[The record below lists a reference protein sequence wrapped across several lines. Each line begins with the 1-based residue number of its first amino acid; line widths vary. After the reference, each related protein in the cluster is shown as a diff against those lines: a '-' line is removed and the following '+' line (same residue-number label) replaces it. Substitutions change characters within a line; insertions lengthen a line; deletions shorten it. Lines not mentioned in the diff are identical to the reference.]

1 MRLSE
6 HLIAKTRP
14 QANAANIVR
23 WKEYRVTILQDRLF
37 RLEKNATGN
46 YRDEATQTV
55 WFRDMEKQG
64 FTVELSE
71 NKAVIQTAACTL
83 ELREKRAACRISLG
97 NGKPQKIDNV
107 GNLKGTYRT
116 LDACDGN
123 IRRDYVTDEETK
135 IELGLGVCSKTGVAV
150 YHDEN
155 SLTLA
160 ADGEVKPQRGEGT
173 DEYIFA
179 YGNDYRSAVKALYL
193 ITGKTPLVPR
203 YALGNWWSRY
213 HEYTQ
218 EEYLRLL
225 NRFDEHGVPLT
236 VATIDMDW
244 HWSHKIEEEKGIAAS
259 GRDTEKYIGKTRPAV
274 LGWTGYSWNTRL
286 FPTPQKFLKDIKDRH
301 LKITLNLHPADGVR
315 YWEDCYENMAK
326 AMGRDATTGE
336 LIPFDI
342 ASPQFINAYFSV
354 LHKPHEKDGV
364 DFWWID
370 WQQGKNSN
378 MEGLDPLWSLNH
390 YHYYDNAVN
399 HSAPL
404 ILSRYAGVGSHRYPL
419 GFSGDTYI
427 SWETLR
433 YLPYFTSTASN
444 IGYTWWSHDIGGHY
458 DGEKDD
464 DLYVRHVQFGVFSPI
479 NRLHC
484 SNSATLNKEPWLF
497 ENGAGQIAME
507 WLRLRHK
514 MISYLYAASY
524 ATHKEGN
531 ALIEPLYYYWD
542 LPEAYAY
549 KNEYVFAG
557 ELLVASATQKRR
569 ADGYTRFNVW
579 IPEGTWTDIFTG
591 HRYVAPAGG
600 CKCTLL
606 RTLDS
611 IPVLIRAGGVLP
623 LSAVSGNACD
633 NPEKL
638 DVSVYTG
645 CGKYTLFEDGR
656 EHEDVREVFTDFQ
669 TEYTQTEGVG
679 MQILRIST
687 RGERDVIPQNRV
699 MRILFRDIPDGEVEV
714 YENGQKLSLKKE
726 LTDCAAAKIA
736 FNLAANYEV
745 KVRFAVKTELE
756 RQKENALA
764 VLLRVCGN
772 NKLKMNLYQ
781 SLQKTQ
787 TLDEFVSVID
797 EADVAPVVK
806 LLLKE
811 TL

>member
-23 WKEYRVTILQDRLF
+23 WKDYRVTILQDRLF
-37 RLEKNATGN
+37 RLEKNAAKN

-55 WFRDMEKQG
+55 WFRDMGKQD
-64 FTVELSE
+64 FTVELLE
-71 NKAVIQTAACTL
+71 DKAVIQTAVCVL
-83 ELREKRAACRISLG
+83 ELYEKRAACRITFR
-97 NGKPQKIDNV
+97 NGKPQKIDNA

-116 LDACDGN
+116 LDCCNGN
-123 IRRDYVTDEETK
+123 MHKNWAKGEITE

-150 YHDEN
+150 YNDEN
-155 SLTLA
+155 SLTLG

-179 YGNDYRSAVKALYL
+179 YGNDYRAAVKALYL

-213 HEYTQ
+213 HDYTQ

-225 NRFDEHGVPLT
+225 NRFDEHDVPLT

-244 HWSHKIEEEKGIAAS
+244 HWSHHVDEEKGISAS
-259 GRDTEKYIGKTRPAV
+259 GKDTEDRIGKNHHRV

-286 FPTPQKFLKDIKDRH
+286 FPTPQEFLREIKDRN

-315 YWEDCYENMAK
+315 YWEDCYAEMAK
-326 AMGRDATTGE
+326 AMGKDATKE
-336 LIPFDI
+336 EQIPFDI
-342 ASPQFINAYFSV
+342 TSPQYINAYFSV

-378 MEGLDPLWSLNH
+378 IQGLDPLWALNH

-404 ILSRYAGVGSHRYPL
+404 ILSRYAGVGAHRYPL
-419 GFSGDTYI
+419 GFSGDTDI

-433 YLPYFTSTASN
+433 YLPYFTLTASN
-444 IGYTWWSHDIGGHY
+444 IGYTWWSHDIGGHHAGKK
-458 DGEKDD
+458 DGE
-464 DLYVRHVQFGVFSPI
+464 LYVRHVQFGVFSPI

-484 SNSATLNKEPWLF
+484 TNWDTLNKEPWLF
-497 ENGAGQIAME
+497 ENGTGQIAME

-514 MISYLYAASY
+514 MIPYLYAASY

-531 ALIEPLYYYWD
+531 ALIEPLYYHWD
-542 LPEAYAY
+542 SPEAYAY
-549 KNEYVFAG
+549 KNEYIFAG
-557 ELLVASATQKRR
+557 ELLVASTTQKRR

-579 IPEGTWTDIFTG
+579 LPEGTWTDIFTG
-591 HRYVAPAGG
+591 SRYVAPVGG
-600 CKCTLL
+600 CKRTLL

-611 IPVLIRAGGVLP
+611 IPVLIRAGGILP
-623 LSAVSGNACD
+623 FSADLGNGCD

-645 CGKYTLFEDGR
+645 CGKYALFEDGR
-656 EHEDVREVFTDFQ
+656 EHEDTREVFTDFQ
-669 TEYTQTEGVG
+669 TEYTETEGVG
-679 MQILRIST
+679 TQILRIFT
-687 RGERDVIPQNRV
+687 RGETDVIPQNRI
-699 MRILFRDIPDGEVEV
+699 MRILFKDIPDGELEM
-714 YENGQKLSLKKE
+714 YENGRKLSLKKV
-726 LTDCAAAKIA
+726 LTDCVAAKFV
-736 FNLAANYEV
+736 FNPAATYEM

-756 RQKENALA
+756 KQKERALA
-764 VLLRVCGN
+764 VLLRACEN
-772 NKLKMNLYQ
+772 NERKFELYQ
-781 SLQKTQ
+781 RLQKTQ

-797 EADVAPVVK
+797 EANVAPIVK

>member
-1 MRLSE
+1 MRLSQ
-6 HLIAKTRP
+6 HLVAKTSP
-14 QANAANIVR
+14 KANEENIVR
-23 WKEYRVTILQDRLF
+23 WKDYRVTILQDQLF
-37 RLEKNATGN
+37 RLEKNAAEN
-46 YRDEATQTV
+46 YRDEATQAV
-55 WFRDMEKQG
+55 WFRDMEKQN
-64 FTVELSE
+64 FTVRLSDDG
-71 NKAVIQTAACTL
+71 AVIQTAACTL
-83 ELREKRAACRISLG
+83 EIREKREDCRIVLG
-97 NGKPQKIDNV
+97 NGKPQKIGNN

-116 LDACDGN
+116 LDACNGN
-123 IRRDYVTDEETK
+123 IHRSYATGEKTK

-150 YHDEN
+150 YSDEN
-155 SLTLA
+155 SLTLG

-193 ITGKTPLVPR
+193 ITGATPLVPR

-225 NRFDEHGVPLT
+225 NRFDEHDVPLT

-259 GRDTEKYIGKTRPAV
+259 GKDTEKHIGKNHHAV

-286 FPTPQKFLKDIKDRH
+286 FPNPKEFLQDIKERN

-315 YWEDCYENMAK
+315 YWEDCYEEMAK
-326 AMGRDATTGE
+326 AMGRDATTE
-336 LIPFDI
+336 EQIAFDI
-342 ASPQFINAYFSV
+342 ASSQFINAYFSV

-370 WQQGKNSN
+370 WQQGKNSK
-378 MEGLDPLWSLNH
+378 MEGLDPLWALNH

-404 ILSRYAGVGSHRYPL
+404 ILSRYAGVGAHRYPL
-419 GFSGDTYI
+419 GFSGDTDI

-433 YLPYFTSTASN
+433 YLPYFTLTASN
-444 IGYTWWSHDIGGHY
+444 IGYTWWSHDIGGHHA
-458 DGEKDD
+458 GEKDG

-484 SNSATLNKEPWLF
+484 TNWETLNKEPWLF

-507 WLRLRHK
+507 WMRLRHK
-514 MISYLYAASY
+514 MIPYLYTASY

-531 ALIEPLYYYWD
+531 ALIEPLYYYWNF
-542 LPEAYAY
+542 PEAYAY

-569 ADGYTRFNVW
+569 ADGYTRFGVW

-591 HRYVAPAGG
+591 DRYVSPVGG
-600 CKCTLL
+600 CKRTLL

-611 IPVLIRAGGVLP
+611 IPVLIRAGGILP
-623 LSAVSGNACD
+623 LSADKGNDCD
-633 NPEKL
+633 NPAKL

-645 CGKYTLFEDGR
+645 NGKYTLFEDGR
-656 EHEDVREVFTDFQ
+656 EHEDTREVFTDFC
-669 TEYTQTEGVG
+669 TEYTQTEGAG

-687 RGERDVIPQNRV
+687 RGETGVIPQNRV
-699 MRILFRDIPDGEVEV
+699 MRILFKDIPDGEVEV
-714 YENGQKLSLKKE
+714 YENGRKLSLKKE
-726 LTDCAAAKIA
+726 LTDCAAAKFA
-736 FNLAANYEV
+736 FDPAASYEV
-745 KVRFAVKTELE
+745 KVRFALKTELE
-756 RQKENALA
+756 KQKERALA
-764 VLLRVCGN
+764 VLLHACGN
-772 NKLKMNLYQ
+772 NKTKFNLYRKLEKVE
-781 SLQKTQ
+781 SLA
-787 TLDEFVSVID
+787 EFERFID
-797 EADVAPVVK
+797 ESEISPVVK
-806 LLLKE
+806 LRLKE